1 MAAYSSLTKRRAFC
15 STIMSDWLPYFSMAW
30 SAMASSCSRVI
41 WPEVSMAWRVAASIP
56 CASMAESMSMG
67 MPNTPSS
74 SSRVLSFTLSRY
86 QMPSSPRV

>member
-1 MAAYSSLTKRRAFC
+1 
-15 STIMSDWLPYFSMAW
+15 
-30 SAMASSCSRVI
+30 
-41 WPEVSMAWRVAASIP
+41 MAWRVAASIP

-74 SSRVLSFTLSRY
+74 SSRVFSFTLFKY